1 MIENIVIHY
10 YVEIVQKVE
19 YCASSKYLENVLNLK
34 DAAECS
40 IKLTFWIK
48 IQASLREEHRA
59 FPLEMSFFIAL

>member
-1 MIENIVIHY
+1 VIENIVIHY

-40 IKLTFWIK
+40 IKLTF
-48 IQASLREEHRA
+48 
-59 FPLEMSFFIAL
+59 